1 MSYVSMNIY
10 SFSFVT
16 FSLYVR
22 TLWQYGLW
30 SSYTIALWLDDI
42 KAFVADL
49 GLFILGK
56 EGSRMYVHTVRTLW
70 REHSTLTF
78 ENLKPVENSK
88 KSSKK
93 MVKHTM

>member
-42 KAFVADL
+42 KAFVL
-49 GLFILGK
+49 SCFGLSYL
-56 EGSRMYVHTVRTLW
+56 
-70 REHSTLTF
+70 
-78 ENLKPVENSK
+78 
-88 KSSKK
+88 
-93 MVKHTM
+93 